1 MDSAAMLEAVGRTDL
16 DRVCWWVWAELEEE
30 DLGVAGLGVRIRLIE
45 VLVSAA
51 AEDRDPEAEVVL
63 ADLAGVMVRTD
74 GSAT

>member
-1 MDSAAMLEAVGRTDL
+1 
-16 DRVCWWVWAELEEE
+16 
-30 DLGVAGLGVRIRLIE
+30 LIE